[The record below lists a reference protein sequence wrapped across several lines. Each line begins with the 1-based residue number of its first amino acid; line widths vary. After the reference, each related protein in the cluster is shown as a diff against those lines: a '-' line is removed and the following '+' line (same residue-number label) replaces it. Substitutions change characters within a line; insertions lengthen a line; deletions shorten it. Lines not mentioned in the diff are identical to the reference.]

1 MRKKFLVIGMV
12 VLFILI
18 FFMPTSFATT
28 LYNIKEKEESIQIT
42 YPVIRSFGIAIVNG
56 TIESPKSM
64 YPLIGKLFRYR
75 FLMNTYFING
85 TIRPVFAITRL
96 RKINIPKDYSFAK
109 IHGTLCKWNKFEQIG
124 DTDTYCVSGMII
136 PLVVDLYYK

>member
-1 MRKKFLVIGMV
+1 MRKKFLAIGMV
-12 VLFILI
+12 ALFILI
-18 FFMPTSFATT
+18 FFMPTTFATS
-28 LYNIKEKEESIQIT
+28 LYNIKEKEKPIQIMP
-42 YPVIRSFGIAIVNG
+42 PVIRSFGIAIVNG

-109 IHGTLCKWNKFEQIG
+109 IHGTFCKWNKFEKIE
-124 DTDTYCVSGMII
+124 DTDTYSVSGMIF